1 MKKVLSVLS
10 AVIFIIYALSE
21 RYPLL
26 LLLTYALIAA
36 LLIVYLNV
44 ENERRILLPVI
55 YIILMLT
62 STFESTGMN
71 IIKALSDTFF
81 LLPLIP
87 DGKTKEKRK
96 REIIV
101 VLLLSLL
108 SYIALKITEERYYYI
123 YYRIE
128 RYEEVVALFNIIFLL
143 TVLASLLRCVMKRER
158 NYYPLFLLI
167 LSTMVTIKLN
177 RDYDFL
183 LPYALYDTYILFIY
197 IEGMKKEIIKIEK
210 RKIVF
215 SNLLPVEIVHLKKK
229 ERERVYEIPPN
240 LPKDDREEDI

>member
-10 AVIFIIYALSE
+10 VVIFIIYALGE
-21 RYPLL
+21 RYSFLPLL
-26 LLLTYALIAA
+26 TDAFLAA
-36 LLIVYLNV
+36 LLIVYLNM
-44 ENERRILLPVI
+44 ENKRRILLPVI

-62 STFESTGMN
+62 STFESKGMN

-87 DGKTKEKRK
+87 EGKRKEKR

-108 SYIALKITEERYYYI
+108 SYIALRRTEERYYYI

-128 RYEEVVALFNIIFLL
+128 SYGKLIALFNIIFLL
-143 TVLASLLRCVMKRER
+143 TVLASLLRCVMKTER
-158 NYYPLFLLI
+158 NYYSLFLLVFS
-167 LSTMVTIKLN
+167 LLFTIKLN
-177 RDYDFL
+177 TDYDFL
-183 LPYALYDTYILFIY
+183 FPYALYDIYIIFIY
-197 IEGMKKEIIKIEK
+197 IVGMKKEIIKIEK

>member
-10 AVIFIIYALSE
+10 VVIFIIYALGE
-21 RYPLL
+21 RYSFLPLL
-26 LLLTYALIAA
+26 TDAFLAA
-36 LLIVYLNV
+36 LLIVYLNM
-44 ENERRILLPVI
+44 ENKRRILLPVI

-62 STFESTGMN
+62 STFESKGMN

-87 DGKTKEKRK
+87 EGKRKEKR

-108 SYIALKITEERYYYI
+108 SYIALRRTEERYYYI

-128 RYEEVVALFNIIFLL
+128 NYGKLIALFNIILFL
-143 TVLASLLRCVMKRER
+143 TVLSSLLRCVMKTER
-158 NYYPLFLLI
+158 NYYSLFLLVI
-167 LSTMVTIKLN
+167 SLLFTIKLN
-177 RDYDFL
+177 TDYDFL
-183 LPYALYDTYILFIY
+183 LPYALYDIYILFIY
-197 IEGMKKEIIKIEK
+197 IVGMEKEIIKIEK